1 MTYFEIKKAI
11 ILVWMIC
18 IFIIM
23 FITNTIV
30 NIITQTFIN
39 SFIDGKFKLFDV
51 PNQFSEEV
59 TDVSNYFLIFHLKS
73 FCIILPFVI
82 LIVTIQIIK
91 LYRKNRN
98 VDFGEEGDSRWTTL
112 KEIQEQYKKKY
123 QIVINT
129 IVVLL
134 DFNISL

>member
-1 MTYFEIKKAI
+1 MVLVKDKAKSKSENNKILTFNKKKRSPIEYSDLFRNKKAI

-39 SFIDGKFKLFDV
+39 SFIDGNLSYFDV

-59 TDVSNYFLIFHLKS
+59 TDVSNYF
-73 FCIILPFVI
+73 
-82 LIVTIQIIK
+82 
-91 LYRKNRN
+91 
-98 VDFGEEGDSRWTTL
+98 
-112 KEIQEQYKKKY
+112 
-123 QIVINT
+123 
-129 IVVLL
+129 
-134 DFNISL
+134 